1 MDNGKEGSV
10 ARNYKNIKAWQLS
23 HQLVMDIYRVTD
35 KFPKSEIFGL
45 TSQMRRAAVSVAANI
60 AEGSARKYKKEYL
73 QFLYNA
79 IGSLVELGYYI
90 ELAKDLEYI
99 DKGSFEIVQPQHE
112 VTIKI
117 LRGLINHLEKETV

>member
-1 MDNGKEGSV
+1 
-10 ARNYKNIKAWQLS
+10 
-23 HQLVMDIYRVTD
+23 MDIYRVTD